1 MSPDEIRL
9 ECLKLAVPRDIANPD
24 TALVLERATAYA
36 TFVSG
41 AGQLAKPAPP
51 MPPMPNVSTPKTGQ
65 PGSHQAR
72 R

>member
-24 TALVLERATAYA
+24 TTLVLERATAYA
-36 TFVSG
+36 AYVNG
-41 AGQLAKPAPP
+41 AGQLAKPAPQ
-51 MPPMPNVSTPKTGQ
+51 MPAQNAAPQKSGQ
-65 PGSHQAR
+65 PASPQVR

>member
-24 TALVLERATAYA
+24 TKLVLERATAYA
-36 TFVSG
+36 SFVTG
-41 AGQLAKPAPP
+41 AGQLAKPAPQ
-51 MPPMPNVSTPKTGQ
+51 MPAQSAAPQKSGQ
-65 PGSHQAR
+65 PASHQVR